1 MTTQNWV
8 TLIACVGEL
17 AVAVLLAVRAS
28 GSPLATPLMIL
39 SIDLCAWNFA
49 QLGYYRSGRLE
60 WHLLDMVASPLGIAL
75 TFQFM
80 LRFLGRSRQLR
91 GVLATVFVYYGALAA
106 IAALGIGY
114 LPARRLALS
123 PAWSWAWLA
132 GVVPLS
138 MVIVTLLVVHLRR
151 VGSIEERNRTQLLLA
166 AVVAISPL
174 AQSEVWADLGFA
186 VPRLGSVG
194 IFTFNAILLIA
205 VLRFRLFDRKLS
217 GATALSATVLAA
229 LGALA
234 YLSVFHAAGNSA
246 ALLVFGTVAVT
257 LILLAAARLASDT
270 VISRRDQLVRF
281 ATLGR
286 MSTQM
291 AHDLKNPLAA
301 LKGAAQLLREERLQG
316 RSIDDKVE
324 FLDLLVEQSDRLQV
338 AIEKYQRLGRIE
350 AVRTPVQVNELVR
363 GLVALRTLGGGH
375 EIHVRTDLAGD
386 LPACLLDRELV
397 AGALENL
404 LQNAVEASPSS
415 RPVIVRTAVATARHA
430 RGVLLSVE
438 DQGVG
443 MSARTRQ
450 WALDDF
456 FTTKTKGSGLGL
468 PFVRRVAEAHGGEV
482 TLVSKEGAGTT
493 VRLFLPVDGAT
504 P

>member
-39 SIDLCAWNFA
+39 SVDLCAWNFA

-80 LRFLGRSRQLR
+80 LRFLGRARQLR
-91 GVLATVFVYYGALAA
+91 GVLAAVFIYYGALAA
-106 IAALGIGY
+106 IAALGIGQ
-114 LPARRLALS
+114 LSARRLALS

-132 GVVPLS
+132 GIVPLS
-138 MVIVTLLVVHLRR
+138 TVIVTLLLVHLRR
-151 VGSIEERNRTQLLLA
+151 VGTIEERNRTQLLLA
-166 AVVAISPL
+166 AVIALSPL
-174 AQSEVWADLGFA
+174 SQSEVWADLGFA

-194 IFTFNAILLIA
+194 IFTFNAFLLIA

-246 ALLVFGTVAVT
+246 ALLVFGTVTVT
-257 LILLAAARLASDT
+257 LILLAAARLAVDT

-286 MSTQM
+286 MSAQM

-301 LKGAAQLLREERLQG
+301 LKGAAQLLREERSQG

-324 FLDLLVEQSDRLQV
+324 FLDLLVEQSDRLEV

-350 AVRTPVQVNELVR
+350 AVRTPVQLNELVR
-363 GLVALRTLGGGH
+363 GLVALRTLGGG
-375 EIHVRTDLAGD
+375 EIDVRTELAGD
-386 LPACLLDRELV
+386 LPACLLDRELI

-404 LQNAVEASPSS
+404 LQNAVEASPRS
-415 RPVIVRTAVATARHA
+415 RPVTVRTALASARHA
-430 RGVLLSVE
+430 PGVLLSVE

-443 MSARTRQ
+443 MSERTRQ

-482 TLVSKEGAGTT
+482 TLLSKEGAGTT
-493 VRLFLPVDGAT
+493 VRLFLPVEGAT

>member
-1 MTTQNWV
+1 MSTQNWV

-17 AVAVLLAVRAS
+17 AVAVLVAVRAS

-39 SIDLCAWNFA
+39 SVDLFAWNFA

-91 GVLATVFVYYGALAA
+91 AFLVAVFVFYGALAG
-106 IAALGIGY
+106 IAALGIGW
-114 LPARRLALS
+114 LPARQLTLS
-123 PAWSWAWLA
+123 PGWSWAWLV
-132 GVVPLS
+132 GIVPLS
-138 MVIVTLLVVHLRR
+138 FVVVALLMVHLRR
-151 VGSIEERNRTQLLLA
+151 VGTIEERNRTWLLLA

-186 VPRLGSVG
+186 IPRLGSVG
-194 IFTFNAILLIA
+194 IFTFNTILLIA

-217 GATALSATVLAA
+217 GATALSAIVLAA

-234 YLSVFHAAGNSA
+234 YLSVFHAAGTSA
-246 ALLVFGTVAVT
+246 ALLVFGTVTVT
-257 LILLAAARLASDT
+257 LILLAAARLGIGT

-281 ATLGR
+281 ATLGK
-286 MSTQM
+286 MSAQM

-301 LKGAAQLLREERLQG
+301 LKGAAQLLREERSQG
-316 RSIDDKVE
+316 RSIDAKIE
-324 FLDLLVEQSDRLQV
+324 FLDLLVEQSNRLEV
-338 AIEKYQRLGRIE
+338 AVDKYQRLGRIE
-350 AVRTPVQVNELVR
+350 AVRTPVQLNELVR
-363 GLVALRTLGGGH
+363 SLVALRTLGGGH
-375 EIHVRTDLAGD
+375 EIEVRIDLASD
-386 LPACLLDRELV
+386 LPECRVDPELV
-397 AGALENL
+397 AGALDNL
-404 LQNAVEASPSS
+404 LQNAFEASPAN
-415 RPVIVRTAVATARHA
+415 RPVTVRTALASARHA
-430 RGVLLSVE
+430 SGVLLSVE
-438 DQGVG
+438 DKGVG
-443 MSARTRQ
+443 MSERTRQ

-482 TLVSKEGAGTT
+482 TLLTKEGAGTT
-493 VRLFLPVDGAT
+493 VRLFLPLEGA
-504 P
+504 

>member
-1 MTTQNWV
+1 MSTQNWV

-28 GSPLATPLMIL
+28 GSPLTTPLMIL
-39 SIDLCAWNFA
+39 SVDLCAWNFA
-49 QLGYYRSGRLE
+49 QLGYYRSGRIE

-91 GVLATVFVYYGALAA
+91 PFIVVVFAYYGALAA
-106 IAALGIGY
+106 IAAAGIGHAA
-114 LPARRLALS
+114 ARRLALS
-123 PAWSWAWLA
+123 PTWSWAWL
-132 GVVPLS
+132 GGIVPLS
-138 MVIVTLLVVHLRR
+138 AVVVMLLVTHLRR
-151 VGSIEERNRTQLLLA
+151 VGTIEERSRTRLLLA

-205 VLRFRLFDRKLS
+205 VLRFRLFERQLS
-217 GATALSATVLAA
+217 GATALSAIVLAS

-234 YLSVFHAAGNSA
+234 YLSVFHVAGTSA

-257 LILLAAARLASDT
+257 LILLAAARLAIVT
-270 VISRRDQLVRF
+270 VMSRRDQLVRL
-281 ATLGR
+281 ATLGK
-286 MSTQM
+286 MSAQM

-301 LKGAAQLLREERLQG
+301 LKGAAQLLREERSQG
-316 RSIDDKVE
+316 RSIDDKIE
-324 FLDLLVEQSDRLQV
+324 FLDLLVEQSDRLEV
-338 AIEKYQRLGRIE
+338 AVEKYQRFGRIE
-350 AVRTPVQVNELVR
+350 AVRTPVRLNELVR
-363 GLVALRTLGGGH
+363 SLVALRTLGGGH
-375 EIHVRTDLAGD
+375 DVDVRTDLASD
-386 LPACLLDRELV
+386 LPECFLDRELI

-404 LQNAVEASPSS
+404 LQNAFEASPSS
-415 RPVIVRTAVATARHA
+415 RPVTVRTAVASARHA

-438 DQGVG
+438 DRGVG
-443 MSARTRQ
+443 MSERTRH

-468 PFVRRVAEAHGGEV
+468 PFVRRVVEAHGGEV

-493 VRLFLPVDGAT
+493 VRMFLPLEGAES
-504 P
+504 